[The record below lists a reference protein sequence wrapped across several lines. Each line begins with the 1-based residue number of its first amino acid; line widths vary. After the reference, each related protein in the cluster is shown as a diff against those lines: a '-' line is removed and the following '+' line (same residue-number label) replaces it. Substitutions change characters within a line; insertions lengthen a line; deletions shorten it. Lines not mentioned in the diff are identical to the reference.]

1 MALIDQATL
10 EAEIASLR
18 DALEEK
24 DGLIDAL
31 REAVFSSAPSE
42 QANGDHTSSDVDRSA
57 DPPTHIQE
65 DPQEPEENND
75 IVQHRVEEANESQQ
89 MNESGTSHHGEEKNT
104 PQYVE
109 ENNICQHAEETDTR
123 QDAPVK
129 DPRTDAVVQGL
140 AVPGRGVFAPME
152 SRSRGRYHSR
162 SSRLLGSAGPVA
174 NARAEAVAGRRVEA
188 SPFQLPQS
196 ADVPSREFNEE
207 SRNANVGGRPARQ
220 ANNETPATSTGNL
233 DATGDNV
240 EVSPV
245 FYGTPVEATS
255 EANGDGAKIEIDV
268 DISAEESKASR
279 VEPTAERFQEGDGGM
294 VDRATAATG
303 TALRMFWDSTR
314 TARSK
319 VGLLDSGKS
328 SKDMIVGPRLREKS
342 SHAVLIL

>member
-1 MALIDQATL
+1 MDLIHQATL

-31 REAVFSSAPSE
+31 REAVYSSAPSK
-42 QANGDHTSSDVDRSA
+42 QADGDHTLSDVDRSA
-57 DPPTHIQE
+57 DPPTPIQKDVE
-65 DPQEPEENND
+65 EPEEKND
-75 IVQHRVEEANESQQ
+75 TAQHRVEDSNGSQHINESDI
-89 MNESGTSHHGEEKNT
+89 SHHGEEKDA
-104 PQYVE
+104 PQNVE
-109 ENNICQHAEETDTR
+109 ENSICQHAEESETK
-123 QDAPVK
+123 QDAPVI

-140 AVPGRGVFAPME
+140 AVPGRGVFAPIE

-162 SSRLLGSAGPVA
+162 SSRLLGSVGPVVA
-174 NARAEAVAGRRVEA
+174 ARAEAVAGRRVEA
-188 SPFQLPQS
+188 SPFQVPQT
-196 ADVPSREFNEE
+196 ADAPSREFNEE
-207 SRNANVGGRPARQ
+207 PRNENVGGRPARQ
-220 ANNETPATSTGNL
+220 ANNETPSTSIGNL

-240 EVSPV
+240 DVSPE
-245 FYGTPVEATS
+245 FHGPVEETS
-255 EANGDGAKIEIDV
+255 VANGDGATIEIAV
-268 DISAEESKASR
+268 DISTEESKASR
-279 VEPTAERFQEGDGGM
+279 LERTTERFQEGDGGM

-328 SKDMIVGPRLREKS
+328 SKDVIVGPRLREKS